1 MMTLAPPLR
10 VLAFASAWFIGVHW
24 LERVQA
30 SRMVRLPA
38 AALGGGHAATA
49 GGRRVVRPDTTCG
62 NTHSVS
68 EVGLAGVG
76 VSLALKRA
84 WIACGS
90 VT

>member
-1 MMTLAPPLR
+1 M
-10 VLAFASAWFIGVHW
+10 
-24 LERVQA
+24 VQA
-30 SRMVRLPA
+30 PSSGALHSALHNARYTPTFLQDMSPTVVRTA

-90 VT
+90 VA